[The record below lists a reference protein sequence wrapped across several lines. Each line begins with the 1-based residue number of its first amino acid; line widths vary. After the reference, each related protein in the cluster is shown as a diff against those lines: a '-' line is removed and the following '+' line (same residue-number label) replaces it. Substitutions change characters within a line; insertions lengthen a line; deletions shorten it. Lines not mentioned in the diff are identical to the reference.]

1 MKLLPSNNLAGA
13 LLVLSQSQQ
22 ISARIITEVTD
33 HGITLLKGSDIELDA
48 VKQSINEIM
57 DDASRNRE
65 KRGLMSNSV
74 NIKEL
79 IMQQIAA
86 QLDQRFA
93 VAFDFEAGEEPQRGA
108 YHYAEMES
116 QLYST
121 GLKKDADDYGVL
133 PLPKSHY
140 CRYRK
145 PTEVDGDNDNCCEGE
160 NKQCYT
166 EAGCFCDE
174 SCYTKY
180 GDCCTDHFV
189 KCYQKLKLCLISI
202 DDEKSEKE
210 DKEGNGKKNFITEK
224 NSNEYARVFSDEEK
238 FQARMTQRSMFLTKP
253 DHITPNECCGQK
265 PYNSADERVDQRTGF
280 STYPMCCSGELEWAT
295 AGALCSKR

>member
-13 LLVLSQSQQ
+13 LLVLSQSQHLY
-22 ISARIITEVTD
+22 SRIITEVTD
-33 HGITLLKGSDIELDA
+33 HGITLLKGTQEELDS

-65 KRGLMSNSV
+65 KRSWNNNL

-79 IMQQIAA
+79 IIQQIAS
-86 QLDQRFA
+86 QLDRRFA
-93 VAFDFEAGEEPQRGA
+93 VNFNFDAGESPERGA
-108 YHYAEMES
+108 YNYAEMES
-116 QLYST
+116 QLKST

-145 PTEVDGDNDNCCEGE
+145 PTEVDGDNENCCEGE

-202 DDEKSEKE
+202 DDEKSDNE
-210 DKEGNGKKNFITEK
+210 DKEGKDSKKFITEK
-224 NSNEYARVFSDEEK
+224 RQNEYARAFSDEEILEH
-238 FQARMTQRSMFLTKP
+238 RMTNTKSFLQKP
-253 DHITPNECCGQK
+253 DHIMPNECCGQK
-265 PYNSADERVDQRTGF
+265 PYNSADERTDSHGR
-280 STYPMCCSGELEWAT
+280 STYPMCCNGELEWAKE
-295 AGALCSKR
+295 GALCSKR